1 MSGGPFDRWTVVRG
15 AVAGAGG
22 FALAY
27 LATALAV
34 HADPAPLVSEFE
46 LYGHLFWV
54 LAGWA
59 HYDAQF
65 VGVSAGATTYAVVVA
80 GALSPAA
87 YRLVPPAALVAAGF
101 VAGLRADVAA
111 TADRTAAGALV
122 VAGYLPTALGA
133 GLAMHVSMRGAVVG
147 PSLVRAAV
155 VAGLAYPLLFGAV
168 GGALAG
174 LRSGG

>member
-1 MSGGPFDRWTVVRG
+1 MAGGPFDRSTVGRG
-15 AVAGAGG
+15 AAAGAGG

-34 HADPAPLVSEFE
+34 HLDPAPLVREFE

-54 LAGWA
+54 LSGWA
-59 HYDAQF
+59 LYDAQF
-65 VGVSAGATTYAVVVA
+65 VGVSAGATTYAVVAA
-80 GALSPAA
+80 GTLSPAA
-87 YRLVPPAALVAAGF
+87 YRLIPPVALVAAGV
-101 VAGLRADVAA
+101 VAGVRADVAA
-111 TADRTAAGALV
+111 TADRAAAGALV
-122 VAGYLPTALGA
+122 VAGYLPAAVGA

-147 PSLVRAAV
+147 PSLARAAV

-174 LRSGG
+174 LRPGG